1 MTGTIINVFTVIAGS
16 LIGIV
21 FSKKLPAKVIKLI
34 FQSIGLFTIFLG
46 IKMAFETSNYIIMIF
61 SLIIGSIVGEW
72 INIDKYMNRIGNNLK
87 KKLKSD
93 NQHFS
98 EGLISAFLLFCMGSM
113 TILGAIEEGFS
124 GKPDLLIAKSLL
136 DGFSSMALASAMGFG
151 VMVSVIPL
159 FIYQGGL
166 TLLAKTLGNYSNEI
180 IINELTAVGGII
192 LLAIGLNILE
202 ISKVKAVNILPAL
215 VFAVVFAIIFLN

>member
-21 FSKKLPAKVIKLI
+21 FSKKLPANIIKLI

-46 IKMAFETSNYIIMIF
+46 IKMAFETSNYLIMIF
-61 SLIIGSIVGEW
+61 SLVLGAICGEW
-72 INIDKYMNRIGNNLK
+72 INIDKYVNQLGNYLK

-113 TILGAIEEGFS
+113 TILGAIEEGLG

-136 DGFSSMALASAMGFG
+136 DGFSSMVLASAMGFG

-159 FIYQGGL
+159 FLYQGGL
-166 TLLAKTLGNYSNEI
+166 TLLAKILGDYSSEI

-202 ISKVKAVNILPAL
+202 ISKIKAVNLLPAL
-215 VFAVVFAIIFLN
+215 VFAVILAAIFLN

>member
-1 MTGTIINVFTVIAGS
+1 
-16 LIGIV
+16 
-21 FSKKLPAKVIKLI
+21 
-34 FQSIGLFTIFLG
+34 
-46 IKMAFETSNYIIMIF
+46 
-61 SLIIGSIVGEW
+61 
-72 INIDKYMNRIGNNLK
+72 
-87 KKLKSD
+87 
-93 NQHFS
+93 
-98 EGLISAFLLFCMGSM
+98 
-113 TILGAIEEGFS
+113 
-124 GKPDLLIAKSLL
+124 
-136 DGFSSMALASAMGFG
+136 MALASAMGFG